1 MEITVKGKQID
12 LGDAFRGHA
21 DTILGQLVEKYF
33 DRAIDAAVIISK
45 DAHLVK
51 ADISVHPISGLT
63 LQSAASGNDPYAAL
77 DGAAEKIAKQLRR
90 YKRRLTAHAKPKLEA
105 EDAILAQQF
114 IIKPEPVD
122 TELPAEE
129 NAPVIVA
136 EMAHDVPDCT
146 VSGAVMRLDLSDT
159 NAILFRNSSH
169 GRLNMVY
176 RRQDGNIGW
185 VDPEATN
192 GKG

>member
-1 MEITVKGKQID
+1 MEILVKGKQID

-21 DTILGQLVEKYF
+21 ESTLSQLVEKYF

-63 LQSAASGNDPYAAL
+63 LQSAAGGADPYGAL
-77 DGAAEKIAKQLRR
+77 DGACEKIAKQLRR
-90 YKRRLTAHAKPKLEA
+90 YKRRLTNHPKPKP
-105 EDAILAQQF
+105 DDSILAQQF
-114 IIKPEPVD
+114 IIRPEPED
-122 TELPAEE
+122 TELSAEE
-129 NAPVIVA
+129 EGPVVIA
-136 EMAHDVPDCT
+136 EMATDIPECS
-146 VSGAVMRLDLSDT
+146 VSGAVMRLDLSDA

-185 VDPEATN
+185 IDPEANN
-192 GKG
+192 GNG

>member
-1 MEITVKGKQID
+1 MEIIVKGKQID
-12 LGDAFRGHA
+12 LGDSFRTHA
-21 DTILGQLVEKYF
+21 EATLTQLVEKYF

-51 ADISVHPISGLT
+51 ADISVHPIRGIT
-63 LQSAASGNDPYAAL
+63 LQSAAGAADSYAAFE
-77 DGAAEKIAKQLRR
+77 AACEKISKQLRR
-90 YKRRLTAHAKPKLEA
+90 YKRRLTDHSKPRP
-105 EDAILAQQF
+105 EDSILAQQF
-114 IIKPEPVD
+114 IIRPEPAD

-129 NAPVIVA
+129 AGPVIVA
-136 EMAHDVPDCT
+136 EMSQDIPLCT

-192 GKG
+192 SRG

>member
-1 MEITVKGKQID
+1 MEILVKGKQID

-21 DTILGQLVEKYF
+21 EATLSQLVEKYF

-51 ADISVHPISGLT
+51 ADISVHPIRGLT
-63 LQSAASGNDPYAAL
+63 LQSASGGPDPYGAL
-77 DGAAEKIAKQLRR
+77 DGACEKIAKQLRR
-90 YKRRLTAHAKPKLEA
+90 YKRRLTNHPKAKP
-105 EDAILAQQF
+105 DDSILAQQF
-114 IIKPEPVD
+114 IIRPEPQD
-122 TELPAEE
+122 GELPAEE
-129 NAPVIVA
+129 ESPVVIA
-136 EMAHDVPDCT
+136 EMATDIPECS

-185 VDPEATN
+185 IDPEATIV
-192 GKG
+192 

>member
-1 MEITVKGKQID
+1 MEIIVKGKQID
-12 LGDAFRGHA
+12 LGDSFRAHA
-21 DTILGQLVEKYF
+21 EETLSQLVEKYF

-63 LQSAASGNDPYAAL
+63 LQATAGATDPYPAF
-77 DGAAEKIAKQLRR
+77 DGACEKIAKQLRR
-90 YKRRLTAHAKPKLEA
+90 YKRRLTDHSKPKA
-105 EDAILAQQF
+105 EDNILAQQF

-122 TELPAEE
+122 AELPAEE
-129 NAPVIVA
+129 AGPVIVA
-136 EMAHDVPDCT
+136 EMSQDIPLCT

-185 VDPEATN
+185 VDPEATDS
-192 GKG
+192 KG

>member
-1 MEITVKGKQID
+1 MEIIVKGKQID
-12 LGDAFRGHA
+12 LGDTFRKHA
-21 DTILGQLVEKYF
+21 EATLIQLVEKYF

-51 ADISVHPISGLT
+51 ADISVHPIRGIT
-63 LQSAASGNDPYAAL
+63 LQSAAGAADSYAAF
-77 DGAAEKIAKQLRR
+77 DAASEKISKQLRR
-90 YKRRLTAHAKPKLEA
+90 YKRRLTDHGKPRA
-105 EDAILAQQF
+105 EDSILAQQF
-114 IIKPEPVD
+114 IIRPEPAD
-122 TELPAEE
+122 AELPAEE
-129 NAPVIVA
+129 AGPVIVA
-136 EMAHDVPDCT
+136 EMSQDIPLCT

-192 GKG
+192 SRG